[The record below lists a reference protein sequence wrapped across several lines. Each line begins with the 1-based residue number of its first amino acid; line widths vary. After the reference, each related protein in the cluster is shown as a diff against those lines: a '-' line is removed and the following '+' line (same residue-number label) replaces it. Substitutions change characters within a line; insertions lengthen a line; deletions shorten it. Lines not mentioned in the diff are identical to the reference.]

1 MRVRY
6 IAALALAGMVGVVT
20 LADRPSAA
28 PAAPAVGPSFESI
41 GPLAFGPGNVLFAA
55 DTQAAAIVA
64 LDLGNTAGTPGA
76 KPVADLDQKIA
87 ALLGTDAASV
97 AVTDMI
103 VQPTTRNAYFSV
115 MRGQGAD
122 AKAALIRLDGSGTL
136 SLVALET
143 TPFSKAALPNAPVA
157 APTER
162 RNPRTQS
169 ITDMVFHDGQLL
181 VAGLSNEEFSSKL
194 RAV

>member
-1 MRVRY
+1 M
-6 IAALALAGMVGVVT
+6 
-20 LADRPSAA
+20 
-28 PAAPAVGPSFESI
+28 
-41 GPLAFGPGNVLFAA
+41 LFAA

-64 LDLGNTAGTPGA
+64 LDLGAAAATPGA
-76 KPVADLDQKIA
+76 KAVADVDQKIA

-97 AVTDMI
+97 AVTDMV

-122 AKAALIRLDGSGTL
+122 ARAALVRLDGSGTL
-136 SLVALET
+136 SLVGLET
-143 TPFSKAALPNAPVA
+143 IPFSRAALPNAPVA
-157 APTER
+157 APAER

-181 VAGLSNEEFSSKL
+181 VAASPTRSSP
-194 RAV
+194 RSFAP